1 MTAEA
6 ASLVERERA
15 LTEREQRFDLR
26 LTRDAKALD
35 ERRDALAL
43 LGRELREREAR
54 LAGLDQRASDLD
66 ARDHAVAERERLL
79 AAGELQGRSRSDEL
93 DAREHRL
100 GEREDELHA
109 REARLLADELGVRRR
124 ADELDAQAAAAPPA
138 LEPRAPART
147 AAQAAADRC
156 VLFVPGAE
164 GYRLVSLDV
173 TPPAVGESVEID
185 GERFE
190 VARVGP
196 SPLPADER
204 PCVFLAA

>member
-1 MTAEA
+1 
-6 ASLVERERA
+6 
-15 LTEREQRFDLR
+15 
-26 LTRDAKALD
+26 
-35 ERRDALAL
+35 
-43 LGRELREREAR
+43 
-54 LAGLDQRASDLD
+54 
-66 ARDHAVAERERLL
+66 
-79 AAGELQGRSRSDEL
+79 
-93 DAREHRL
+93 
-100 GEREDELHA
+100 
-109 REARLLADELGVRRR
+109 
-124 ADELDAQAAAAPPA
+124 
-138 LEPRAPART
+138 
-147 AAQAAADRC
+147 